1 MKIMKIMTIIIGKKS
16 NLSNHLIDKLNNAT
30 VISSR
35 DINSD
40 LNILSKYK
48 NKEINLIFN
57 NFQPATKL
65 NVIKNSEEFT
75 MNCIGVTSKVLYY
88 CIDNNIN
95 INKIIYSS
103 TAAVY
108 GDNKFCVEKDDLKPS
123 SLYASLKIAN
133 EHLIEK
139 FCVNNKIDYT
149 IARIFNMYGGND
161 EFSIISK
168 IFLTIKTD
176 KKLTLINNGNS
187 IRDFIHV
194 QDVADIYRK
203 LLDTK
208 NIQVLNIGTG
218 IGKSIMDIIQTFKK
232 YNAILSIKNITRDEI
247 YTSVANIEILN
258 KILDKKSF
266 IQIEDFIKQELS

>member
-1 MKIMKIMTIIIGKKS
+1 MKIVTIIIGKKS

-35 DINSD
+35 DIKSD
-40 LNILSKYK
+40 VNILSKYK

-57 NFQPATKL
+57 NFQPATRL
-65 NVIKNSEEFT
+65 NVMKNSEEFT
-75 MNCIGVTSKVLYY
+75 MNCIGVTSKILDY

-103 TAAVY
+103 SAAVY
-108 GDNKFCVEKDDLKPS
+108 GDNKFCVETDDLKPS
-123 SLYASLKIAN
+123 SLHASLKIAN

-149 IARIFNMYGGND
+149 ITRIFNMYGGND

-176 KKLTLINNGNS
+176 KKLTIVNNGSS

-194 QDVADIYRK
+194 QDVADIYRE
-203 LLDTK
+203 LLDKK
-208 NIQVLNIGTG
+208 NVKVLNIGTG
-218 IGKSIMDIIQTFKK
+218 IGKSIKNIIETFKK
-232 YNAILSIKNITRDEI
+232 YNVILSIKNITRNEI
-247 YTSVANIEILN
+247 NSSIANTEILN
-258 KILDKKSF
+258 KILNKKSF
-266 IQIEDFIKQELS
+266 IQIDDFIKQELS

>member
-1 MKIMKIMTIIIGKKS
+1 MKIVTIIIGKKS

-35 DINSD
+35 DIKSD
-40 LNILSKYK
+40 VNILSKYK

-57 NFQPATKL
+57 NFQPATRL
-65 NVIKNSEEFT
+65 NVMKNSEEFT
-75 MNCIGVTSKVLYY
+75 MNCIGVTSKILDY

-103 TAAVY
+103 SAAVY
-108 GDNKFCVEKDDLKPS
+108 GDNKFCVETDDLKPC
-123 SLYASLKIAN
+123 SLHASLKIAN
-133 EHLIEK
+133 ENLIEK

-149 IARIFNMYGGND
+149 ITRIFNMYGGND

-176 KKLTLINNGNS
+176 KKITIINNGNS

-194 QDVADIYRK
+194 QDVADIYKK

-208 NIQVLNIGTG
+208 NVRVLNIGTG
-218 IGKSIMDIIQTFKK
+218 IGKSIKNIIQTFKK
-232 YNAILSIKNITRDEI
+232 YNVILSIKNITRNEI
-247 YTSVANIEILN
+247 NSSIANTEILN
-258 KILDKKSF
+258 KILNKKSF
-266 IQIEDFIKQELS
+266 IQIDDFIKQELS

>member
-1 MKIMKIMTIIIGKKS
+1 MKIVTIIIGKKS

-40 LNILSKYK
+40 VNILSKYK

-57 NFQPATKL
+57 NFQPATRL
-65 NVIKNSEEFT
+65 NVMKNSEEFT
-75 MNCIGVTSKVLYY
+75 MNCIGITSKVLDY

-108 GDNKFCVEKDDLKPS
+108 GDNKFCAETDDLKPS
-123 SLYASLKIAN
+123 SLHASLKIAN
-133 EHLIEK
+133 ENLIEK

-149 IARIFNMYGGND
+149 ITRIFNMYGGND

-168 IFLTIKTD
+168 IFLAIKTD
-176 KKLTLINNGNS
+176 KKLTVVNNGSS

-194 QDVADIYRK
+194 QDVADIYRE
-203 LLDTK
+203 LLDKK
-208 NIQVLNIGTG
+208 NVKVLNIGTG
-218 IGKSIMDIIQTFKK
+218 IGKSIKNIIETFKK
-232 YNAILSIKNITRDEI
+232 YNVILSIKNITRNEI
-247 YTSVANIEILN
+247 NSSIANTEILN
-258 KILDKKSF
+258 KILNKKSF

>member
-1 MKIMKIMTIIIGKKS
+1 MKIVTIIIGKKS

-35 DINSD
+35 DIKSD
-40 LNILSKYK
+40 VNILSKYK

-57 NFQPATKL
+57 NFQPATRL
-65 NVIKNSEEFT
+65 NVMKNSEEFT
-75 MNCIGVTSKVLYY
+75 MNCIGVTSKILDY

-95 INKIIYSS
+95 INKIIYTS

-108 GDNKFCVEKDDLKPS
+108 GDNKYAAETDDLKPS
-123 SLYASLKIAN
+123 SLHASLKIAN
-133 EHLIEK
+133 ENLIEK

-149 IARIFNMYGGND
+149 ITRIFNMYGGND

-176 KKLTLINNGNS
+176 KKITIINNGNS

-208 NIQVLNIGTG
+208 NVQVLNIGTG
-218 IGKSIMDIIQTFKK
+218 IGKSIADNLENSCDQIIRLGSKDVDTS
-232 YNAILSIKNITRDEI
+232 SIK
-247 YTSVANIEILN
+247 SV
-258 KILDKKSF
+258 DKFCKKF
-266 IQIEDFIKQELS
+266 KNFEQC